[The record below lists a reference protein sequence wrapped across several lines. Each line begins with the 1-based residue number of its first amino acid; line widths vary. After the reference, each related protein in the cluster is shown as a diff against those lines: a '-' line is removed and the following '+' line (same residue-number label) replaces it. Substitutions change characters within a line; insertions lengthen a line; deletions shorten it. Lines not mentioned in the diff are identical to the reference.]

1 MTERDGFDNRNDDV
15 RTIEG
20 MTAYFEAHRSRFER
34 IVRFRMDPAFR
45 ARMDVSD
52 VLQEAYLDVLRRFAE
67 WPKDGSLS
75 AFIWLRQ
82 RVLQALWDLQRNH
95 SREKRAVQ
103 RERAVAEVWDSDST
117 NISLAS
123 YLVDD
128 LTSPSHAAIKREDRR
143 GLHAAL
149 ERLSELDREVLA
161 LRHFEQLSNVETAQA
176 LSLTPTAASNRYVR
190 ATIRLAELMQ
200 SSLDDSQ
207 SRKKEMN

>member
-1 MTERDGFDNRNDDV
+1 MTERDGFDNRNEDV

-103 RERAVAEVWDSDST
+103 RERVVAEVWDSDST
-117 NISLAS
+117 SISLAS

>member
-1 MTERDGFDNRNDDV
+1 
-15 RTIEG
+15 
-20 MTAYFEAHRSRFER
+20 
-34 IVRFRMDPAFR
+34 
-45 ARMDVSD
+45 
-52 VLQEAYLDVLRRFAE
+52 
-67 WPKDGSLS
+67 
-75 AFIWLRQ
+75 
-82 RVLQALWDLQRNH
+82 
-95 SREKRAVQ
+95 VQ
-103 RERAVAEVWDSDST
+103 RERAVPEVWDSDST
-117 NISLAS
+117 SISLAS

-200 SSLDDSQ
+200 SALDDSQ
-207 SRKKEMN
+207 MRLEERS

>member
-1 MTERDGFDNRNDDV
+1 MTERDGFDNRNEDV

-45 ARMDVSD
+45 ARMDVAD

-200 SSLDDSQ
+200 SSLDDSH
-207 SRKKEMN
+207 SGKREMN

>member
-1 MTERDGFDNRNDDV
+1 MTERDGFDNRNEDV

-117 NISLAS
+117 SISLAS

-200 SSLDDSQ
+200 SSLDDSH
-207 SRKKEMN
+207 SGKREMN